1 MNVNGTRRYY
11 PNNVSQHVL
20 YNIRNGRNYLCKYT
34 YFSYIS
40 QKSVTNIKKKETS
53 RKYIPTIYR
62 YIFRVIK
69 NSRRTLHL
77 VTFASNTIYLIYPII
92 TFDYLLPVSLHHTM
106 PLLVINRVSHSNFS
120 ATTIQ
125 SSFLGKLF
133 TLRRRKSSYQWR
145 ERKSKTKKK
154 RSERVQN
161 KFLSLTH
168 RLFSPEGRTQ
178 EGHSRFVPK
187 FKERMHASTSST
199 PPRRNLLFFTSQPF
213 LFHPFSQPILLTS
226 RKEYSHTRT
235 GPSLF
240 PVSGKRNGTRMYDEV
255 RRDAACRLKPSF
267 SLLDPRYHG
276 AEGVGC
282 VCRSPPRR
290 PSPTPVPA
298 VYPYWREL
306 GATWCAIVD
315 RSTLAPLSKGENT
328 FQRGIVVEDIFL
340 RMP

>member
-11 PNNVSQHVL
+11 PNNASQHVL

-125 SSFLGKLF
+125 SSLLGKLF

-145 ERKSKTKKK
+145 ERKRKTKKK

-168 RLFSPEGRTQ
+168 RLFARGTNARRTFTVRSKVQ
-178 EGHSRFVPK
+178 GTNARFDATEK
-187 FKERMHASTSST
+187 K
-199 PPRRNLLFFTSQPF
+199 PPLLHFTTLPLSPF
-213 LFHPFSQPILLTS
+213 LATDLAYLPKRVFTHAHRAEPI
-226 RKEYSHTRT
+226 
-235 GPSLF
+235 
-240 PVSGKRNGTRMYDEV
+240 SGFGETKRNAYV
-255 RRDAACRLKPSF
+255 R
-267 SLLDPRYHG
+267 
-276 AEGVGC
+276 
-282 VCRSPPRR
+282 
-290 PSPTPVPA
+290 
-298 VYPYWREL
+298 
-306 GATWCAIVD
+306 
-315 RSTLAPLSKGENT
+315 
-328 FQRGIVVEDIFL
+328 
-340 RMP
+340 